1 MNEHNAVKY
10 VMPKFNFINI
20 RYMRLLRNGLCKVA
34 MVYLIDEIFVLHVI
48 FTVVSLHINYALR
61 SEMYD
66 STRLVI

>member
-1 MNEHNAVKY
+1 
-10 VMPKFNFINI
+10 
-20 RYMRLLRNGLCKVA
+20 MRLLRNGLCKVA
-34 MVYLIDEIFVLHVI
+34 TVYLIDEIFVLHVI